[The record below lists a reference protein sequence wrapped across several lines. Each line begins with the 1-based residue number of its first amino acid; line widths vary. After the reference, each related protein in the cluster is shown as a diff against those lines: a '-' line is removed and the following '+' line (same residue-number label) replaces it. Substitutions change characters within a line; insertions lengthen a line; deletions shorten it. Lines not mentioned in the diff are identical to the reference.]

1 MKYLHLFFFLVNL
14 CACLSFVCYPRGSE
28 VHFLME
34 VGDVGASGGLH
45 SARCRSL
52 RKDHS
57 IISGNLE
64 FSHSVEIN
72 DRVTSLSHVG

>member
-1 MKYLHLFFFLVNL
+1 
-14 CACLSFVCYPRGSE
+14 
-28 VHFLME
+28 ME

-72 DRVTSLSHVG
+72 DRVTSLSHVVAGVNRCPVGLPAILWFNTD